1 MKNFEHAAEVLSAL
15 MEEQGISAAELSRRT
30 EVDAGTIRNIMTGK
44 QKNISTRN
52 VMILSHYF
60 GMGMEEFITKIL

>member
-15 MEEQGISAAELSRRT
+15 MEEQGISAAEQSRRT
-30 EVDAGTIRNIMTGK
+30 EVNAGTIRNIMTGK

-60 GMGMEEFITKIL
+60 GMGLEEFITKIL

>member
-30 EVDAGTIRNIMTGK
+30 EVNAGTIRNIMTGK

-52 VMILSHYF
+52 VMTLSHYF
-60 GMGMEEFITKIL
+60 GMVMEEFITKIL